1 MDPSQPYF
9 PTTHKEKKKSKKKD
23 SNTSDFCEFCETSP
37 VAASEDEHDETKLL
51 RITSWLD
58 KYYLWMIRY
67 ESFWQLDKMDT

>member
-23 SNTSDFCEFCETSP
+23 SNTSVFCEFCGTSP

-51 RITSWLD
+51 RITSRLD

-67 ESFWQLDKMDT
+67 ELFWQLDKMDT